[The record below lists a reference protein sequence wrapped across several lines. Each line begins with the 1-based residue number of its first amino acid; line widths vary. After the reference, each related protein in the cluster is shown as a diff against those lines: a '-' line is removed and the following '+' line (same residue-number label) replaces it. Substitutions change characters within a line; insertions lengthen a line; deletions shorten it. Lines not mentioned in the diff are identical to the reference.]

1 MCAAKGGSLARTGSK
16 AKNAEKRVVF
26 PYGKRDAFVPFGILY
41 RHVSGCPPNGRSG
54 RPLRCDPFDRRHW
67 RLCADGNHYLYCGDR
82 FDGHLYQTA
91 KQIKNKQKTGGFPHE
106 KKTARTGSKRLALRM
121 HDVCGTAA

>member
-41 RHVSGCPPNGRSG
+41 RHVSGCTPNSRSG
-54 RPLRCDPFDRRHW
+54 RPLPGAILLIGGIGGYVLTAIITFIVATALTVICIKRR
-67 RLCADGNHYLYCGDR
+67 
-82 FDGHLYQTA
+82 
-91 KQIKNKQKTGGFPHE
+91 NK
-106 KKTARTGSKRLALRM
+106 
-121 HDVCGTAA
+121 